1 VIGEIDILVV
11 YDKKDST
18 FFRPTFKVI

>member
-1 VIGEIDILVV
+1 VIEEIDILVV